1 VRPVPPGPESS
12 ARLSGI
18 VRRFGRVVALDGADL
33 SVRPGEVHAVL
44 GENGAGKS
52 TLLGILGGVQRPDE
66 GRVEIGG
73 VAVNLRSPRDAWAH
87 GVGLVHQHFT
97 LVPALTVLENLALG
111 RRSAA
116 GGWRIPYAPVEEAAL
131 ALFRRTGL
139 HVSLKAL
146 VEELGVG
153 ERQRVEILK
162 TLLRDPPILV
172 LDEPTAV
179 LSPGEVDSL
188 FDLLRD
194 LASEGR
200 AVVLVA
206 HKIGEVLRVADRV
219 TVLRRGRTVLSAP
232 RSEVEEA
239 KLVTAMVGPE
249 RVRLLA
255 ADRSAP
261 RHAGDAVA
269 ALEDVGIRDRMGRPA
284 LDGVS
289 LTVRRGEIVG
299 VAGVDGNG
307 QRELALVLA
316 GRRRP
321 DSGVARLPTG
331 IGFIPQDRTRE
342 GLIGDFDIVENVALA
357 LHDDERYGRGPL
369 LRWSA
374 IRALA
379 EEIREAFEI
388 RAPSVEVRGRT
399 LSGGN
404 QQRLVVGREL
414 ALARDLLVAESPTR
428 GLDVRST
435 AFVHSELERLARM
448 EWGPGIVLIST
459 DLDEVLT
466 LADRVVVMTRG
477 RVVVPL
483 EAHPTRE
490 QVGAS
495 MLGGQR
501 DRT

>member
-1 VRPVPPGPESS
+1 MSLPASGAS

-18 VRRFGRVVALDGADL
+18 VRRFGAVTALDGADL
-33 SVRPGEVHAVL
+33 EVRPGEVHALL

-52 TLLGILGGVQRPDE
+52 TLLGILGGMQRPDA
-66 GRVEIGG
+66 GLVEIRG
-73 VAVNLRSPRDAWAH
+73 VAVELRSPRDAWTH

-116 GGWRIPYAPVEEAAL
+116 GGWRIPYAPVEAAASEL
-131 ALFRRTGL
+131 VRRTGL
-139 HVSLKAL
+139 EIPLDAVVAD
-146 VEELGVG
+146 LGVG

-162 TLLRDPPILV
+162 TLLRDPPILA

-179 LSPGEVDSL
+179 LSPREVDAL
-188 FDLLRD
+188 FALLRE

-206 HKIGEVLRVADRV
+206 HKIEEVLRVAGRV

-232 RSEVEEA
+232 RREVDEA
-239 KLVTAMVGPE
+239 ELVAAMVGPE
-249 RVRLLA
+249 LGG
-255 ADRSAP
+255 P
-261 RHAGDAVA
+261 
-269 ALEDVGIRDRMGRPA
+269 RPA
-284 LDGVS
+284 RGRVPRRPGEPVAVLEGVSLRGRGGHCALDDVS

-321 DSGVARLPTG
+321 DSGAARLPSG

-342 GLIGDFDIVENVALA
+342 GLIADFDLVENVALA
-357 LHDDERYGRGPL
+357 LHDDERYARGPL
-369 LRWSA
+369 LRWDA
-374 IRALA
+374 IRARA
-379 EEIREAFEI
+379 EDLRARFEI
-388 RAPSVEVRGRT
+388 LGPGVDVPGRT

-428 GLDVRST
+428 GLDVRAT
-435 AFVHSELERLARM
+435 AFVHSELGRLA
-448 EWGPGIVLIST
+448 EEDGGPGIVLIST
-459 DLDEVLT
+459 DLDEVLA

-477 RVVVPL
+477 RLVAP
-483 EAHPTRE
+483 AGTHPTRE
-490 QVGAS
+490 EVGAL
-495 MLGGQR
+495 MLGG
-501 DRT
+501 TA